1 MSLPDEL
8 SLGIKDV
15 QGESSILY
23 GNIAGLYP
31 RTNKLKVKLLE
42 ERAKV
47 NNTCVIALTES
58 HLKSYILDAEL
69 QIEGYILYRSDKS

>member
-58 HLKSYILDAEL
+58 HLKSYIFDAEV
-69 QIEGYILYRSDKS
+69 QIEGYIV